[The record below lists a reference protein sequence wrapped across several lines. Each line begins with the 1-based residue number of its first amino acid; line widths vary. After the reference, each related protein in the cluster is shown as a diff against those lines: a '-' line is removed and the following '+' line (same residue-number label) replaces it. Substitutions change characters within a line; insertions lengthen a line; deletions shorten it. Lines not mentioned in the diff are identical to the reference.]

1 MQWLPLS
8 RRTAQ
13 TSLGTTRFFLS
24 IYLPHL
30 SRMIPCSYWALT
42 WVAVLPSCITLYEI
56 SVRQTRDL
64 PVVSL
69 FPHPASFR
77 FHLTMDTLAFG
88 YILPT
93 TGRIRDFN
101 PLETCAARRTTQK
114 NGKETVVTVFFPFFT
129 IISFFNFTQLLVFH
143 TYKAD
148 IRIRFA
154 TCQWELYRTEFS
166 VQKIPTCEQLLQF
179 YHMFCEKVFRG
190 SNS

>member
-1 MQWLPLS
+1 MYGIFHFFQQVPGLS
-8 RRTAQ
+8 
-13 TSLGTTRFFLS
+13 GIFVNMFFHIFICFIILKY
-24 IYLPHL
+24 IF
-30 SRMIPCSYWALT
+30 
-42 WVAVLPSCITLYEI
+42 CIIFTI
-56 SVRQTRDL
+56 
-64 PVVSL
+64 
-69 FPHPASFR
+69 
-77 FHLTMDTLAFG
+77 
-88 YILPT
+88 
-93 TGRIRDFN
+93 N
-101 PLETCAARRTTQK
+101 TQK